1 MCCFPLR
8 QSQANRGPA
17 CAFWGMIT
25 AAQPGNWHHDRFRRA
40 KKTALGTS
48 GAASARQTQPH
59 ANLLL
64 FYFFDFLGSGAGT
77 RTKKRGALHRTVF
90 PFLSLRSTGRL
101 GQEGVLL
108 SFSAGSRGGPPGRG
122 PLSANESRASHSCS
136 DNKRRFLQQKIRVLG
151 PTLWLSLSKVDD
163 CPIRRR
169 RDSYGRIGRSCRREM
184 RMPGVG

>member
-101 GQEGVLL
+101 GQEG
-108 SFSAGSRGGPPGRG
+108 SSSAFRLDPGVDPLGGGPCLRMKVGLHIRAQTT
-122 PLSANESRASHSCS
+122 SAVSCS
-136 DNKRRFLQQKIRVLG
+136 RRSGFWVQLCG
-151 PTLWLSLSKVDD
+151 
-163 CPIRRR
+163 CPCQ
-169 RDSYGRIGRSCRREM
+169 RSM
-184 RMPGVG
+184 TVPSGA